1 MKPADLKVRFLAFI
15 DAFRASDAPAAWGRA
30 ELALANFN
38 ADVFGGNTVAGA
50 VLDTLQEQY
59 VMEERCPETG
69 SPFGYRPRDVPE
81 ALVAERDALLGAAAE
96 MQALED
102 QVSAAESAA
111 GWDPNP

>member
-15 DAFRASDAPAAWGRA
+15 DAFRASGDTNAWSRA

-59 VMEERCPETG
+59 VMDERDPETG
-69 SPFGYRPRDVPE
+69 SPFGYRPREVPQS
-81 ALVAERDALLGAAAE
+81 LVAERDALLEAAAE
-96 MQALED
+96 VQLLEE
-102 QVSAAESAA
+102 QVSAAEARA